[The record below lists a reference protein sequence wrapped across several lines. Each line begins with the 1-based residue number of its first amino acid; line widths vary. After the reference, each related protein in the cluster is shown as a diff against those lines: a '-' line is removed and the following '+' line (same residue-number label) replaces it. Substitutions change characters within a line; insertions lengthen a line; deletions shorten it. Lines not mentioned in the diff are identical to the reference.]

1 MRKKIKLTVNGD
13 FYELEV
19 DNRRTLLEVIREDL
33 SLLGTKKMCDT
44 GQCGSC
50 TVLLGGLPVNACLIL
65 AADADGKDIQTIE
78 GVAREEGLH
87 PIQEEFIEKGAIQ
100 CGFCTPGMIMTAK
113 GFLSKHPY
121 PSEDEIKEAIAGNL
135 CRCTGYI
142 RIVEAIRS
150 AATRLKEQ
158 GL

>member
-1 MRKKIKLTVNGD
+1 MKRRINLIVNGD
-13 FYELEV
+13 HYELEV
-19 DNRRTLLEVIREDL
+19 ENRRTLLEVIREDL

-50 TVLLGGLPVNACLIL
+50 TVLLEGLPVNSCLVL
-65 AADADGKDIQTIE
+65 AADADGKRIETIE
-78 GVAREEGLH
+78 GIAQGQVLH
-87 PIQEEFIEKGAIQ
+87 PIQEEFIDKGAIQ

-113 GFLSKHPY
+113 GFLEKNPHP
-121 PSEDEIKEAIAGNL
+121 SDEEIKRAIAGNM

-150 AATRLKEQ
+150 AATR
-158 GL
+158 